1 MNWKHPPYLLFQN
14 SFHCLMRI
22 SLFVFASFFS
32 FMGYSQKKTVNK
44 ELISITSS
52 FKPSIIKTGKIE
64 FYAAPP
70 VKDDASFTFKYIPLY
85 GSNSTAMIGF
95 SVKPLAM
102 ATEVKKVDSAGLF
115 AKVGYGNI
123 QNPFIQLAYQSAY
136 KSSDFSIW
144 ADHISAKGKLED
156 QQFGNSSV
164 GFSFQNKLNQSQK
177 IFVFGGYNLSAYRL
191 YGFDHSLFSFQ
202 KNGLLQHF
210 NNASAG
216 AFFNQLLGEENKIS
230 IAPQIK
236 FNYFSTN
243 KSSNE
248 FSTNIKLPLEYQFK
262 ENLRL
267 IMQPNLEML
276 LYGKMK
282 DSSKLYTLFQ
292 VPFKLSYF
300 NNKYIIEGGFVSAI
314 KNEKLSI
321 LPDLNINY
329 KIGSSDLS
337 LVSKINSSI
346 GFNSAHELYALNPF
360 ILPPDS
366 LAVLKQS
373 SYAAGVHWINKKGLE
388 LTLTTG
394 YTNFKNLPLFINTG
408 ISGKDMKVVTESSLE
423 AITINGSMEY
433 VFSEQL
439 KVNSTADIFIFQG
452 QKIYNAAYGFIP
464 IKVQMGALWLPL
476 TNLQIQLNANF
487 WSGQKAGYDFKPD
500 VKPSEIIDIN
510 LGVDYKLSKKWAIW
524 IDLNNIANSTYQRWN
539 QFSNFGFNMVGGIK
553 YSFLKS
559 KKIT

>member
-1 MNWKHPPYLLFQN
+1 MKSKRPPYFLLEKFNQCWLKISVLVFV
-14 SFHCLMRI
+14 SFI
-22 SLFVFASFFS
+22 SS
-32 FMGYSQKKTVNK
+32 MGYSQKKATKK
-44 ELISITSS
+44 EVISITSS

-70 VKDDASFTFKYIPLY
+70 VKDDANFTFNYIPSH
-85 GSNSTAMIGF
+85 GANITTMTGF

-102 ATEVKKVDSAGLF
+102 VTEVKRVDSAGLF

-123 QNPFIQLAYQSAY
+123 QNPFVQLAYQSAH
-136 KSSDFSIW
+136 KSSDYSIW

-177 IFVFGGYNLSAYRL
+177 IFVFGGYDLSAYRL

-202 KNGLLQHF
+202 KNVLLQRF
-210 NNASAG
+210 NNGSAG
-216 AFFNQLLGEENKIS
+216 VIFNQLLGEENKIS

-236 FNYFSTN
+236 FNFFSTN
-243 KSSNE
+243 KSANE
-248 FSTNIKLPLEYQFK
+248 FSTNIKLPVEYRLK
-262 ENLRL
+262 ENLNL
-267 IMQPNLEML
+267 TIQPNFEML
-276 LYGKMK
+276 VYSKMK

-292 VPFKLSYF
+292 VPFKASYF
-300 NNKYIIEGGFVSAI
+300 SDKYKIEAGFVSAI
-314 KNEKLSI
+314 KKDRLNI
-321 LPDLNINY
+321 LPDLNVNY
-329 KIGSSDLS
+329 KIGASDLS
-337 LVSKINSSI
+337 LVAKINSSI
-346 GFNSAHELYALNPF
+346 GFNSVHELYGLNPF
-360 ILPPDS
+360 ISSPDS

-388 LTLTTG
+388 LTLTAG

-408 ISGKDMKVVTESSLE
+408 ISGKNMKVVTESSLE

-439 KVNSTADIFIFQG
+439 KANSTAEIFIFQG
-452 QKIYNAAYGFIP
+452 QKDYNAAYGFIP
-464 IKVQMGALWLPL
+464 IKIQVGATWMPISP
-476 TNLQIQLNANF
+476 LQIRLNTNF
-487 WSGQKAGYDFKPD
+487 WAGQKVGFDFKPD
-500 VKPSEIIDIN
+500 AKLKEVADIN

-524 IDLNNIANSTYQRWN
+524 LDLNNIANSTYQRWN
-539 QFSNFGFNMVGGIK
+539 QYSSFGFNMVGGIK

-559 KKIT
+559 KKTT